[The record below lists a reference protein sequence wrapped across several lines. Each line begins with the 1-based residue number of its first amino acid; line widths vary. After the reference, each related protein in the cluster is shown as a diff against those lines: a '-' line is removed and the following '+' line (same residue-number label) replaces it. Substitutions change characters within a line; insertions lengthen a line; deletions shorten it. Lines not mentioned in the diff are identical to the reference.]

1 MSLVVFPFKAE
12 APEAVAANMAIAANH
27 ADVDEV
33 WAVAADT
40 GPSFQALRPIASD
53 IASSAGTATGIHVQK
68 HIGRFRPGKGDAM
81 NTAIA
86 LAAEQGRDR
95 LHFYDADIT
104 NFHESWITG
113 AERAANHGYG
123 VVRHRFPRAST
134 DAMITWFI
142 TRPGLA
148 SLFPQTFLP
157 RLNQPLGG
165 ELLLTGDAVQ
175 RLAADTFVSARSDWG
190 IDTVITHAISTM
202 DAGLYEHH
210 VADGKRHALY
220 GSLDELRIMLIECL
234 DAVASLSGRH
244 GPSPE
249 AIHGSDPPA
258 PVPPDLKQTVGY
270 DIDGTVKLLTT
281 DWTADEADL
290 AEQLPSQMKEHFLT
304 NRSTPTF
311 SFMGSEAWFETMELL
326 LNRFVLGDPAWESF
340 AFRLWMTRV
349 LAYTTN
355 QALAGFDRAM
365 DYLEATIRDYDK
377 LASQG

>member
-1 MSLVVFPFKAE
+1 MSLVVFPFKDE
-12 APEAVAANMAIAANH
+12 APEAVAANMAVAANH
-27 ADVDEV
+27 HAVDEV
-33 WAVAADT
+33 WAVAWED
-40 GPSFQALRPIASD
+40 GPSLQGLRPIAD
-53 IASSAGTATGIHVQK
+53 DLASSTGTTTTVHLQK
-68 HIGRFRPGKGDAM
+68 RIGRLRPGKGDAM

-86 LAAEQGRDR
+86 LAAERGRER
-95 LHFYDADIT
+95 VHFYDADIT
-104 NFHESWITG
+104 NFHESWISG
-113 AERAANHGYG
+113 AEKAADRGYG

-165 ELLLTGDAVQ
+165 ELLLTGGAVE
-175 RLAADTFVSARSDWG
+175 RLAGDSFVSDRSDWG

-202 DAGLYEHH
+202 DTGLYEHH

-220 GSLDELRIMLIECL
+220 GSLDQLRTMLIECL
-234 DAVASLSGRH
+234 DAVASLSARDA
-244 GPSPE
+244 PSAE

-270 DIDGTVKLLTT
+270 DIDGTIKLLADNWT
-281 DWTADEADL
+281 DAEVAL
-290 AEQLPSQMKEHFLT
+290 AETLPQTVAEPLLE

-311 SFMGSEAWFETMELL
+311 SFMDFELWFETVRFLL
-326 LNRFVLGDPAWESF
+326 DGFTLGEPAWESL

-349 LAYTTN
+349 LSYTSN

-365 DYLEATIRDYDK
+365 EYLEATIRDYDK